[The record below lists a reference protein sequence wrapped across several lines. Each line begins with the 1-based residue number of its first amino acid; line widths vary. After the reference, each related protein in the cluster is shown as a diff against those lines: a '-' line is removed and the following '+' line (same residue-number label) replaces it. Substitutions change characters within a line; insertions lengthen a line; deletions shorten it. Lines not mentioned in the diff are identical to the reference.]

1 MNIIQFFLQYNNEQG
16 DTVVQDATRLN
27 RDLIDNL
34 IHAYYQNVLLI
45 YPNEQNN
52 KYEHEK
58 SELIEQLIHHVH
70 ASNQTISVHDFLLVV
85 QHIHHEQEWRCICAI
100 TKVYNA
106 CVHTTYIK
114 WHRWI

>member
-1 MNIIQFFLQYNNEQG
+1 MNIIHFFLQYNNEQ
-16 DTVVQDATRLN
+16 DETVQDATRLN

-34 IHAYYQNVLLI
+34 IHAYYQNILSI

-70 ASNQTISVHDFLLVV
+70 ASNQTISVHDFLLVA
-85 QHIHHEQEWRCICAI
+85 QHIHHEQ
-100 TKVYNA
+100 
-106 CVHTTYIK
+106 
-114 WHRWI
+114 